1 MPELL
6 QLKVDG
12 KEVRMPRGSTVA
24 AAIVTSGGSGFR
36 RSVSG
41 EIRGPLCAMGICFEC
56 RVTINGVAHCRSCQV
71 LCEDAMDVRTRE

>member
-12 KEVRMPRGSTVA
+12 KEVRMPAGSTVA
-24 AAIVTSGGSGFR
+24 AAILTSGDAAFR

-41 EIRGPLCAMGICFEC
+41 EVRGPLCGMGICFEC
-56 RVTINGVAHCRSCQV
+56 RVTINGVPHCRSCQV